1 MNYIAEV
8 IKPLPALLIVLAL
21 HALVLWQ
28 VVQQVPEKRVVQPP
42 KPIMVNLITPPKPP
56 PTIKAP
62 PVALKKEPVA
72 KPKSLK
78 KPKRIKVKKPK
89 RIKVKKPKRIK
100 VKKPKRK
107 KVKKPKSK
115 QVKKPKPKQVKKPKP
130 KQVKKLKPKQI
141 KPEKVANL
149 KRATHQK
156 VKATHQKVSAM
167 PATKGSTAARRGGQ
181 RKNSG
186 GGVTRAASYKAA
198 YLHNP
203 SPPYPRISR
212 RRGEEGKVSLRVK
225 VTKNGRA
232 ASVQLKKSSGF
243 RRLDKAAR
251 ETVSK
256 WRFVP
261 ARKNGKTVTGWVIV
275 PIVFKLN

>member
-1 MNYIAEV
+1 MNYIAEA
-8 IKPLPALLIVLAL
+8 IKPLLALLIVLAL

-28 VVQQVPEKRVVQPP
+28 VVQQAPEKRVVQAP
-42 KPIMVNLITPPKPP
+42 KPIMINLITPPKPP
-56 PTIKAP
+56 STIKAL
-62 PVALKKEPVA
+62 PVALKKGPVA
-72 KPKSLK
+72 KP

-100 VKKPKRK
+100 VKKPKQI
-107 KVKKPKSK
+107 KVKKPKQIK
-115 QVKKPKPKQVKKPKP
+115 VK
-130 KQVKKLKPKQI
+130 KPKQI
-141 KPEKVANL
+141 KVKKVANSL
-149 KRATHQK
+149 RAI
-156 VKATHQKVSAM
+156 HQKVSAT
-167 PATKGSTAARRGGQ
+167 PQESATKGSTAARSSRGQ
-181 RKNSG
+181 RKNG
-186 GGVTRAASYKAA
+186 GGVTRAASYKAV

-203 SPPYPRISR
+203 YPPYPRISR

-232 ASVQLKKSSGF
+232 ASVQLKKSSGS

-251 ETVSK
+251 KAVSK

-261 ARKNGKTVTGWVIV
+261 AKKNGKTVTGWVIV